1 MDRLKYLRLLLLR
14 LGQSHDIAF
23 DSLGVSRQNRELF
36 ELFSRILE
44 IDRQNGELFE
54 LVSRILLW
62 QGLIFSDIRERWYCP
77 LTVRLPRHHG
87 DVVQLMVQS

>member
-23 DSLGVSRQNRELF
+23 ESLGVSRQNGELF
-36 ELFSRILE
+36 ELFSRIL
-44 IDRQNGELFE
+44 
-54 LVSRILLW
+54 LW
-62 QGLIFSDIRERWYCP
+62 QALIFSDIREKWYCP
-77 LTVRLPRHHG
+77 LMVRLPRHHG